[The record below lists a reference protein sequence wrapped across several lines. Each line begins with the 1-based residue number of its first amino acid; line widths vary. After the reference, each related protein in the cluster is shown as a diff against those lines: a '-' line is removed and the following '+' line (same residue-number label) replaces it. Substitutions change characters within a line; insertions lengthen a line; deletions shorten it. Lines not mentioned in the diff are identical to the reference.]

1 MPEEGFIEKGK
12 KYVSDLVEKVVPI
25 PSSDTSVHNGITKSS
40 TKKATLKVLA
50 GTLTVEGNPMLK
62 PNEIVT
68 IENVAKRHSGNWLTE
83 KVTHDISAGGTYTCT
98 VDVVKNGTQKE
109 TSSKKQTTNKNQNVS
124 NTKGDKKV
132 EGKKKIS
139 VVYVDV
145 NGGGKERK
153 VYK

>member
-12 KYVSDLVEKVVPI
+12 KYVSDLVEKIVPI

-83 KVTHDISAGGTYTCT
+83 KVTQLNKT
-98 VDVVKNGTQKE
+98 
-109 TSSKKQTTNKNQNVS
+109 TTN
-124 NTKGDKKV
+124 
-132 EGKKKIS
+132 
-139 VVYVDV
+139 
-145 NGGGKERK
+145 
-153 VYK
+153 